1 MLGKIAGIDYGT
13 VRIGIAIS
21 DADRVLA
28 SPYETYIRKLS
39 GRNAQGRDTQ
49 EREAQD
55 RVSQEREAQYFRRLV
70 TEERITQFVLGLPLH
85 LSGDLSEKA
94 KEVIQFG
101 RWLTQATGIDVDYI
115 DERYT
120 SVEAE
125 RILREARLTEKK
137 RKAHRDKLAA
147 QILLT
152 TYLESGCKGT
162 TEFLGIEDK
171 ESGVRSQESEE
182 KSERLMPPDNTT
194 KASPP
199 HSDSCMLT
207 PDSLTNTNL

>member
-1 MLGKIAGIDYGT
+1 MQNTTGKIAGIDYGT
-13 VRIGIAIS
+13 VRIGIAVS

-28 SPYETYIRKLS
+28 SPCETYIRKPLD
-39 GRNAQGRDTQ
+39 RDAQ
-49 EREAQD
+49 EK
-55 RVSQEREAQYFRRLV
+55 EAQYFRRLV
-70 TEERITQFVLGLPLH
+70 SEERITQFVLGLPLH

-101 RWLTQATGIDVDYI
+101 RWLTSATGIEVDYM

-125 RILREARLTEKK
+125 HILRQAGLTGKK

-147 QILLT
+147 QILLSA
-152 TYLESGCKGT
+152 YLESGCKGT

-171 ESGVRSQESEE
+171 ELEVRRS
-182 KSERLMPPDNTT
+182 
-194 KASPP
+194 
-199 HSDSCMLT
+199 
-207 PDSLTNTNL
+207 